1 MKSSKMSILD
11 CTLLNGVHNYAFA
24 GYKDMDL
31 SFINAQKCLFQSLL
45 SFKGVQNN
53 AFAGYEDMGVLDVKA
68 YTFSKGKPAGHFI
81 VSAGFCSIERA
92 QKT

>member
-1 MKSSKMSILD
+1 
-11 CTLLNGVHNYAFA
+11 
-24 GYKDMDL
+24 MDL

-81 VSAGFCSIERA
+81 VTAVFCSIERV
-92 QKT
+92 QKN